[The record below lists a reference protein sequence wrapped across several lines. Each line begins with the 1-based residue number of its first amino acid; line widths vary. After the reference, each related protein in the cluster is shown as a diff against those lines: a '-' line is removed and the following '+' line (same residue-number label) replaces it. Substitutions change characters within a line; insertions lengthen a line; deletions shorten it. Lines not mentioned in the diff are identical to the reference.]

1 MTKGWWAAFAAAS
14 LAINALFVGGFIY
27 LLWAYGR
34 NLEAIDQSQFVCL
47 MGREGFDSIASA
59 EMIGRLDHVTFLL
72 SMGGLLFALFAFM
85 GFWMIRREV
94 LDQAEA
100 VAADEARR
108 VSQELYAKQAVGPEQ
123 KDDKPDK
130 LSYILGK
137 VWPFKKPPRGRQ
149 FDPSKVSTEGAEEQ
163 LGDSDEKPE

>member
-1 MTKGWWAAFAAAS
+1 MKKGWWTALAAGS
-14 LAINALFVGGFIY
+14 LAINALFLGGFFY

-34 NLEAIDQSQFVCL
+34 NLEAIGESQFVCL
-47 MGREGFDSIASA
+47 RGREGFDSIASA

-94 LDQAEA
+94 LDTAER
-100 VAADEARR
+100 VASEAARE
-108 VSQELYAKQAVGPEQ
+108 VAQSYCAKQSPPPEQ
-123 KDDKPDK
+123 KGDKPDN

-137 VWPFKKPPRGRQ
+137 VWPFRKPPRDRQ
-149 FDPSKVSTEGAEEQ
+149 FDPAGVSTEGAEEQ